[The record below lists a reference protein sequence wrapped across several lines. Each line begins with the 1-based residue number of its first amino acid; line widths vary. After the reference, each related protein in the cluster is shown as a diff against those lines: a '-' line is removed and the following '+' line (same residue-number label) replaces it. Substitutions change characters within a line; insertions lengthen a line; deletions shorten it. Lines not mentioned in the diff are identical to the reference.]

1 MRMSI
6 KQLRAFLA
14 VAHTLNFA
22 HASERLNISQPAL
35 SLTIKGLEESL
46 GGPLLLRTTRKVTL
60 TQEGET
66 LLTMARQLIADWDN
80 TEEAMRQRF
89 TLQRGK
95 VSVAAM
101 PSFAANVLPPA
112 LKTFRDRYAGINVTV
127 HDVINEQVI
136 EMVSEGR
143 VEMGI
148 AFEPDYS
155 GHLHFTP
162 LGLDRFVAI
171 VPPGS
176 RFAERERISWRE
188 LLSLDFIALQRP
200 SAVRLMLEEQLAQSG
215 RPLKVALESHQ
226 LVTIGRLVAN
236 GLGGSAVPAL
246 CHRQMTEL
254 GAVCLALDGP
264 VIERRVGVLRSAHHK
279 LSTAA
284 QALLETLKSA
294 YSA

>member
-46 GGPLLLRTTRKVTL
+46 GGPLLLRTTRRVTL

-101 PSFAANVLPPA
+101 PSFAANVLPPV
-112 LKTFRDRYAGINVTV
+112 LKAFRDRYAGINVTV

-171 VPPGS
+171 VPPDS
-176 RFAERERISWRE
+176 RLATRERLSWRE

-215 RPLKVALESHQ
+215 RPLEVALESHQ
-226 LVTIGRLVAN
+226 LVTVGRLVAN

-246 CHRQMTEL
+246 CRTQMTEL
-254 GAVCLALDGP
+254 GAVCLELDGP

-284 QALLETLKSA
+284 QALLDTLKKA
-294 YSA
+294 YG

>member
-22 HASERLNISQPAL
+22 HASERLNMSQPAL
-35 SLTIKGLEESL
+35 SLTIKGLEEVL
-46 GGPLLLRTTRKVTL
+46 GGPLLLRTTRRVTL

-66 LLTMARQLIADWDN
+66 LLAMARQLLADWDN

-101 PSFAANVLPPA
+101 PSFAANVLPPV

-127 HDVINEQVI
+127 HDVVNEQVI

-148 AFEPDYS
+148 AFEPDYC

-162 LGLDRFVAI
+162 LGLDRFIAI
-171 VPPGS
+171 VPPDS
-176 RFAERERISWRE
+176 RFAGRERIAWRE
-188 LLSLDFIALQRP
+188 LLTLDFIALQRP
-200 SAVRLMLEEQLAQSG
+200 SAVRLMLEEHLAQSG
-215 RPLKVALESHQ
+215 RPLDVALESHQ
-226 LVTIGRLVAN
+226 LVTVGRLVAN

-246 CHRQMTEL
+246 CRTQMQEL
-254 GAVCLALDGP
+254 GAACLDLDGP

-284 QALLETLKSA
+284 QALLDTLKLA
-294 YSA
+294 YGA